1 MLDRS
6 ITKKLKVALKIS
18 PVILLSGARQ
28 IGKST
33 LSLSLFDN
41 YLTFDDGELKLQAKE
56 NPKGF
61 LRTLEKPV
69 CLDEIQKAPLLLEY
83 IKINVDQNRKNG
95 DFLLTGSANILD
107 NKGVKDTLAGRI
119 IELVLYPLSVKEKN
133 NLKNDNI
140 VDKLFNHDFKVDTYD
155 YYDRLIEHI
164 LSGGYPEMLKL
175 KAGLEKSLW
184 FSSYISTY
192 IERDARD
199 LGEIRDIDS
208 FIKFVNVIS
217 TRSGCLL
224 NKSSLSTQIG
234 ITNKTTENYLAIL
247 QQIYQVFLV
256 KPYFE
261 NIGKQFIKSPKLY
274 LGDTGLLTHFVKI
287 ETPKDLLES
296 HYCGAVFETF
306 VMTELQKHLSYSHH
320 EYNLYH
326 YRTNDAKEIDFILK
340 YQSKIIAIEVKSSAS
355 VNKSDFKHIID
366 FQKKSKQESVIGVI
380 FYTGDRTI
388 ELSDTLIAIPMSYFM

>member
-1 MLDRS
+1 MLTRS
-6 ITKKLKVALKIS
+6 IREKLRLALKIS
-18 PVILLSGARQ
+18 PVVLLSGARQ

-33 LSLSLFDN
+33 LSIELLEN

-61 LRTLEKPV
+61 LRTVNKPI
-69 CLDEIQKAPLLLEY
+69 CLDEIQKAPRLLEY
-83 IKINVDQNRKNG
+83 IKINVDQKRENG

-107 NKGVKDTLAGRI
+107 NKEVKDTLAGRI
-119 IELVLYPLSVKEKN
+119 IELVLFPLSVKEKN
-133 NLKNDNI
+133 NGAEDNV
-140 VDKLFNHDFKVDTYD
+140 VDKLFNNNFKVKSYA
-155 YYDRLIEHI
+155 YYDQLIEHI

-199 LGEIRDIDS
+199 LGEIRDIDN

-217 TRSGCLL
+217 SRSAGIL
-224 NKSSLSTQIG
+224 NKSSLSADIG

-247 QQIYQVFLV
+247 QRIYQVFLV

-261 NIGKQFIKSPKLY
+261 NIGKQFIKSPKLF
-274 LGDTGLLTHFVKI
+274 LGDTGLLTHFIKVENK
-287 ETPKDLLES
+287 TDLLAS

-306 VMTELQKHLSYSHH
+306 IFNELQKHLSYSHQDISM
-320 EYNLYH
+320 YH
-326 YRTNDAKEIDFILK
+326 YRTHDAKEIDFILK
-340 YQSKIIAIEVKSSAS
+340 CQSKIIAIEVKSSA
-355 VNKSDFKHIID
+355 NIQKSDFRHIMD
-366 FQKKSKQESVIGVI
+366 FQERSKHDVTGIV

-388 ELSDTLIAIPMSYFM
+388 ELSDHLVAIPMSYFM

>member
-1 MLDRS
+1 MLTRS
-6 ITKKLKVALKIS
+6 ITEKLKTALKIS

-61 LRTLEKPV
+61 LRTLDKPV

-83 IKINVDQNRKNG
+83 IKIIVDQKRENG

-107 NKGVKDTLAGRI
+107 NNEVKDTLAGRI
-119 IELVLYPLSVKEKN
+119 IELVLYPLSVKEKTN
-133 NLKNDNI
+133 QAKDNI
-140 VDKLFNHDFKVDTYD
+140 VDKLFNHDFKVSTYD
-155 YYDRLIEHI
+155 YFDQLIEYI

-175 KAGLEKSLW
+175 KPGLEKSLW

-192 IERDARD
+192 IERDARG

-217 TRSGCLL
+217 SRSAGIL
-224 NKSSLSTQIG
+224 NKSSLSAQIG

-247 QQIYQVFLV
+247 QRIYQGFLV

-261 NIGKQFIKSPKLY
+261 NIGKQFIKSPKFY
-274 LGDTGLLTHFVKI
+274 LGDTGLLTHFIKI
-287 ETPKDLLES
+287 ETKNDLLSS

-306 VMTELQKHLSYSHH
+306 VFTELQKHLSYSNQ

-340 YQSKIIAIEVKSSAS
+340 YQSKIIAIEVKSSA
-355 VNKSDFKHIID
+355 NIQKTDFKHIID
-366 FQKKSKQESVIGVI
+366 FQSKSKLEVIGVI
-380 FYTGDRTI
+380 FYTGERTI
-388 ELSDTLIAIPMSYFM
+388 ELSDKLVAIPMSYFI

>member
-1 MLDRS
+1 MLARS
-6 ITKKLKVALKIS
+6 ITEKLHVALKIS

-83 IKINVDQNRKNG
+83 IKINVDQKRENG

-107 NKGVKDTLAGRI
+107 NNEVKDTLAGRI

-133 NLKNDNI
+133 KQAKDNI
-140 VDKLFNHDFKVDTYD
+140 VDKLFNHDFNVIPFD
-155 YYDRLIEHI
+155 YYDQLIEHI

-175 KAGLEKSLW
+175 KPGLEKSLW

-217 TRSGCLL
+217 SRSAGIL
-224 NKSSLSTQIG
+224 NKSSLSAQIG

-247 QQIYQVFLV
+247 QRIYQGFLV

-261 NIGKQFIKSPKLY
+261 NIGKQFIKSPKFY
-274 LGDTGLLTHFVKI
+274 LGDTGLLTHFIKI
-287 ETPKDLLES
+287 ETKKDLLSS

-306 VMTELQKHLSYSHH
+306 VFTELQKHLNYSDQ
-320 EYNLYH
+320 EFSLYH

-340 YQSKIIAIEVKSSAS
+340 CQSKIIAIEVKSSA
-355 VNKSDFKHIID
+355 NIQKADFKHIID
-366 FQKKSKQESVIGVI
+366 FQSKSQQEVIGVI

-388 ELSDTLIAIPMSYFM
+388 ELSDKLVAIPMSYFM

>member
-1 MLDRS
+1 MLARS
-6 ITKKLKVALKIS
+6 ITKKLELALKIS

-33 LSLSLFDN
+33 LSLSLFKN

-61 LRTLEKPV
+61 LRMIDKPI

-83 IKINVDQNRKNG
+83 IKINVDQNRTNG

-107 NKGVKDTLAGRI
+107 NKEVKDTLAGRI

-133 NLKNDNI
+133 KRENDNI
-140 VDKLFNHDFKVDTYD
+140 VDNLFKHEFRVDTYD
-155 YYDRLIEHI
+155 YYDQLIQHI

-175 KAGLEKSLW
+175 QAGMEKSLW

-208 FIKFVNVIS
+208 FIKFVNVLS
-217 TRSGCLL
+217 TRSACIL
-224 NKSSLSTQIG
+224 NKSNLSTQIG
-234 ITNKTTENYLAIL
+234 ITNKTTKNYLAIL
-247 QQIYQVFLV
+247 QRIYQGFLV

-261 NIGKQFIKSPKLY
+261 SIGKQFIKSPKFY

-287 ETPKDLLES
+287 ETKKELLNS

-320 EYNLYH
+320 EYDLYH
-326 YRTNDAKEIDFILK
+326 YRTNDAKEIDF
-340 YQSKIIAIEVKSSAS
+340 Q
-355 VNKSDFKHIID
+355 NN
-366 FQKKSKQESVIGVI
+366 SKQDIIGII

-388 ELSDTLIAIPMSYFM
+388 ELSDKLVAIPMSFFL